1 MRGIFTILW
10 IALAGCIS
18 CEYKPQAKG
27 DDATGETGYM
37 VIVEEDYE
45 LYKPSRGAEAVL
57 ILFGGYPEVAAD
69 IKREFDILNIAEENH
84 IAVLLSN
91 FNRKLWLEAGE
102 KDALATH
109 LQSVIEEHQLPKD
122 RIFIGGFSSGGVVSL
137 LLSNFIVGSESFAI
151 NPKGVFIV
159 DSPIDLAAL
168 YASSEKNIE
177 RDFSATAIQE
187 STFLLKM
194 LGDALGNPEEDI
206 QNYEAY
212 SVFTFRTGHT
222 SNLQHLKNTDLRLYT
237 EPDTLWWRENR
248 RADYQQMNAF
258 YIEKLAERLQ
268 AQGFQQVEY
277 IPTKN
282 KGYRA
287 NGDRHP
293 HSWSIVDKKDLIR
306 WILRE

>member
-1 MRGIFTILW
+1 MRRISAIFWIILV
-10 IALAGCIS
+10 GCIS
-18 CEYKPQAKG
+18 CEQQPQTKG
-27 DDATGETGYM
+27 TDATGETRYT
-37 VIVEEDYE
+37 VTVEEEYE
-45 LYKPSRGAEAVL
+45 LYKPQEETKAVL

-69 IKREFDILNIAEENH
+69 IKREFDILDIAEENH

-102 KDALATH
+102 KDALAMH
-109 LQSVIEEHQLPKD
+109 VQSIIKEHQLPTD

-137 LLSNFIVGSESFAI
+137 LLSNFVVGSELFSI
-151 NPKGVFIV
+151 DPKGVFIV

-168 YASSEKNIE
+168 YASSEKNVE
-177 RDFSATAIQE
+177 RKFSATAIQE

-194 LGDALGNPEEDI
+194 LGDALGNPEKDI
-206 QNYEAY
+206 QNYEAHA
-212 SVFTFRTGHT
+212 VFTFRTGHT
-222 SNLQHLKNTDLRLYT
+222 SNLQHLKNTSLRLYT

-248 RADYQQMNAF
+248 RADHQQMNAF

-268 AQGFQQVEY
+268 EQGFHRVEY